1 MNQREIQHLLWRAGF
16 GEPLSVVQQL
26 EGKSAK
32 QIYKILQ
39 KDSVKFHH
47 FDIVNFG
54 EIMMELKQIR
64 DLADNND
71 PKSDKSRKKELVK
84 ERKEEQLTLNA
95 TWVKEMATGGA
106 LREKMALFWHGH
118 LVARSLSPTFT
129 QSYLNTIRENALG
142 KFGDLLM
149 AVSKEPAMLQFLNN
163 QQNRKRSP
171 NENFAREVMELFTL
185 GRGNYTEKD
194 IKEAAR
200 AFTGWSFRPLKAEF
214 EFREEWHDE
223 SEKTIFGK
231 TGNFKGEDVIEMLL
245 SKRQTAKFVVSKI
258 YKYFVN
264 EQPNELIINEL
275 ANRFY
280 KTEYDIAD
288 LMEHIFT
295 ADWFYDA
302 KNIGNKIKS
311 PVELLVGM
319 QRTLGVEF
327 EDPQPQIFIQKVLGQ
342 ILLFPPNVAGW
353 AGGQNW
359 IDSSSLLFRMQLPYL
374 ILRKSDVNIAAK
386 NDGDLGTDFLNRRN
400 RNLTATVNW
409 SDYLKAFPNKK
420 NIVESASQYL
430 LQTPAN
436 QQVLKGIEAKIQSES
451 NEEAIKQATLGVMML
466 PEYQVC

>member
-1 MNQREIQHLLWRAGF
+1 MNQRQIQHLLWRAGF
-16 GEPLSVVQQL
+16 GESLSVVHQL

-32 QIYKILQ
+32 QIFKILK
-39 KDSVKFHH
+39 KDSEKFHR

-54 EIMMELKQIR
+54 EMMMELKQIK
-64 DLADNND
+64 DLSDNND
-71 PKSDKSRKKELVK
+71 PKVDKTRKRELVK
-84 ERKEEQLTLNA
+84 ERKEEQLTLNT
-95 TWVKEMATGGA
+95 TWLNEMINGGA

-118 LVARSLSPTFT
+118 LAARTISPHFA

-163 QQNRKRSP
+163 QQNRKKSP

-223 SEKTIFGK
+223 SEKTVFGK
-231 TGNFKGEDVIEMLL
+231 TGNFKGEDIIELLL
-245 SKRQTAKFVVSKI
+245 SKRQTAKFIVTKI
-258 YKYFVN
+258 YQYFVN
-264 EQPNELIINEL
+264 EKPNELIINEL

-280 KTEYDIAD
+280 KSEYDIAD
-288 LMEHIFT
+288 LMETIFT
-295 ADWFYDA
+295 SDWFYESH
-302 KNIGNKIKS
+302 NIGCRIKS
-311 PVELLVGM
+311 PVELLVGI
-319 QRTLGVEF
+319 QRSFGVEF
-327 EDPQPQIFIQKVLGQ
+327 DEPQPQVFIQKVLGQ

-374 ILRKSDVNIAAK
+374 ILRKSDVNITAK
-386 NDGDLGTDFLNRRN
+386 NDGDMGTEFLNRRTKN
-400 RNLTATVNW
+400 FTAMLDWN
-409 SDYLKAFPNKK
+409 SYLKAFK
-420 NIVESASQYL
+420 NNNIIESVSDYL
-430 LQTPAN
+430 LQVPVN
-436 QQVLKGIEAKIQSES
+436 QQIMKGIESRIKSDS
-451 NEEAIKQATLGVMML
+451 KEEAIKQTTLAVMML